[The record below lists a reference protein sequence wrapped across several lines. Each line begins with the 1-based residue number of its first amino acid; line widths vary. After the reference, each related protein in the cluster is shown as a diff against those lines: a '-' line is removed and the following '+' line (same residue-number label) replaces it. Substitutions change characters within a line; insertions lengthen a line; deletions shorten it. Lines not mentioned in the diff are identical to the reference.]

1 MMQTNDTI
9 CAIATAAGSGAIAV
23 IRVSGTNSYSIL
35 EKIFFTKSKKKI
47 SDLKAHTIHFGNIES
62 ESKVIDEVLVSL
74 FRAPRS
80 YTGEDSVEISCHGS
94 VFIQQQ
100 ILQLLIK
107 NGARLAQAGEFTL
120 RAFLAGKLDL
130 SQAEAVADLIA
141 SQSQAEH
148 SLAMQQMKGGITNE
162 IANLRHLLVHF
173 ISLVELELDFSEED
187 VEFADRKELLSLIEK
202 VEKYLKTLIDSF
214 TQGNAIKKGIAVA
227 IVGKPNVGKSTLL
240 NTLLNEERAIVSEI
254 PGTTRD
260 TLEDTMIIEGVTF
273 RFIDTAGLRS
283 TTDVIENLG
292 IKRTHESIAKA
303 DIVILMSE
311 MNEMQSALNEQINDI
326 FKQNKKL
333 ILAINKIDIHNYKN
347 YELKESSYF
356 KVIYISA
363 KKSEN
368 IDVLQHKLLELS
380 QINQMNERNIIVS
393 NARHFDALQNAYEAI
408 LRVREGLK
416 TQISSDF
423 LAQDIRQCLYYF
435 GLITGEITTDEIL
448 GNIFSKFCIGK

>member
-1 MMQTNDTI
+1 M
-9 CAIATAAGSGAIAV
+9 
-23 IRVSGTNSYSIL
+23 
-35 EKIFFTKSKKKI
+35 
-47 SDLKAHTIHFGNIES
+47 
-62 ESKVIDEVLVSL
+62 LVSL